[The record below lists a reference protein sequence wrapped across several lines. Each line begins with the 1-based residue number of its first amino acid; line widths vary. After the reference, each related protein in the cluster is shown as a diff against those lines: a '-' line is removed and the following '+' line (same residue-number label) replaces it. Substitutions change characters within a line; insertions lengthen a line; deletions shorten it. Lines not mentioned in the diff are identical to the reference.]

1 MAAFILKN
9 VLLTAINIVVS
20 TFFCMSL
27 LNMFSSNSSGVP
39 FVQKNVFKEYLEY
52 VGLLKSIVSY
62 KVVYDF
68 DPNLALDKSCFAKQ
82 IAGNSYM
89 VYKTKYKG
97 LIWGEPRYSPLTK
110 GSPTINVIFSK
121 IKNTLKLSIPGI
133 TFAYI
138 IAVSFVIAWTLVVKN
153 NSLNNVLDYIM
164 LFLNS
169 LPRNLVIMLII
180 STLYYFNMDPKNS
193 IMGGFG
199 WFFSFFLFN
208 AVIFKQALHKN
219 LAECYITTAKS
230 KGLKRIKVILRH
242 ALTPSLIPI
251 VTNLRS
257 TLATTFFG
265 TSMIETM
272 FGIDGVGSLTINSI
286 KSNDYVIY
294 KDLIFVGVFIMLI
307 ANLVSDILAYKIN
320 PYRGDL
326 E

>member
-1 MAAFILKN
+1 MATFILKSIF
-9 VLLTAINIVVS
+9 LTTINIIIS
-20 TFFCMSL
+20 TFFCISL
-27 LNMFSSNSSGVP
+27 LSTFSNNGSSVP
-39 FVQKNVFKEYLEY
+39 FIQKNVFKEYLEY
-52 VGLLKSIVSY
+52 IGLLKSIVSY
-62 KVVYDF
+62 RVVYDF
-68 DPNLALDKSCFAKQ
+68 DPNTPLDKGYFAKH
-82 IAGNSYM
+82 IAGSSYM

-97 LIWGEPRYSPLTK
+97 LMWGMPHYSPLTK
-110 GSPTINVIFSK
+110 GKPTMNVIFNK
-121 IKNTLKLSIPGI
+121 IKNTLKMSIPGI
-133 TFAYI
+133 VFAYI
-138 IAVSFVIAWTLVVKN
+138 IAVSFVITWTLIVKN
-153 NSLNNVLDYIM
+153 DSLNNALDYTM

-169 LPRNLVIMLII
+169 LPRSLIIMLIV
-180 STLYYFNMDPKNS
+180 SSLYYLNMNPKNS

-208 AVIFKQALHKN
+208 AVIFKQALHKS
-219 LAECYITTAKS
+219 LSECYITTAKS
-230 KGLKRIKVILRH
+230 KGLRRIKIILCH

-251 VTNLRS
+251 VTNLRT

-265 TSMIETM
+265 TSIIETM